1 MASGYWYH
9 AASHYLRP
17 CRFDSWQ
24 DYDGLVDIGFDKHFW
39 VHHGIDRESAEAAGE
54 QFDSNFFLM
63 TGELQ
68 QLLLESMEALGG
80 TASE

>member
-1 MASGYWYH
+1 MSILGTAIRSDG
-9 AASHYLRP
+9 
-17 CRFDSWQ
+17 WQ

-39 VHHGIDRESAEAAGE
+39 VHHGIDRESAETAGE